1 MGAYTPYD
9 IIELVPSAAVATND
23 TMVFTYPSGN
33 ASRYA
38 KSGEKLVIQGLQN
51 TLDQAADTFTLSYG
65 ASSVTVTYKDATS
78 IPAGTKVMLQLP
90 RKQKVGVQVLA
101 FFFNLAD
108 IANGDM
114 LTNYVP
120 GFNFKILS
128 VDWRQC
134 KAVTTGS
141 KLATLNLE
149 IGTTDLTGGTV
160 ALTSAACT
168 PAGAA
173 VAGSAITAGNVGT
186 DTDSFS
192 IEASSVTTFVEG
204 NGWLLVEIQ
213 NLDTLNE
220 FDNRDWS

>member
-23 TMVFTYPSGN
+23 TMTFTYPSGA

-38 KSGEKLVIQGLQN
+38 KTGEKLVVQGLQN
-51 TLDQAADTFTLSYG
+51 TLDQAADTFTLAYG
-65 ASSVTVTYKDATS
+65 ASSVVVTYKDATS
-78 IPAGTKVMLQLP
+78 IPAGTKVILQLP
-90 RKQKVGVQVLA
+90 RAQKVGVQILP
-101 FFFNLAD
+101 FFVNLAD
-108 IANGDM
+108 IAAGDV
-114 LTNYVP
+114 LTTFTP

-128 VDWRQC
+128 IDFQTA
-134 KAVTTGS
+134 KAVTTAS
-141 KLATLNLE
+141 KLATLNME

-168 PAGAA
+168 PAGKQ
-173 VAGSAITAGNVGT
+173 VAGAAITGGNTGT

-192 IEASSVTTFVEG
+192 IEASSVTAFSEG
-204 NGWLLVEIQ
+204 SGWVMVKLQ

-220 FDNRDWS
+220 FENREWS